1 MECSVKSYTVV
12 STKDG
17 KTSKFGGLERGPKV
31 TRQRLEEVNQ
41 KKFDVLDYSVTAFLD
56 KDQDFLKRDWA
67 ENNAFLDDEKG
78 RERHF
83 ENRNKRMCFYKTQ
96 YWFDISSFHG
106 KQNAIFVNEWEL
118 TRRKIKSRFDAA
130 VKKDQI

>member
-56 KDQDFLKRDWA
+56 KD
-67 ENNAFLDDEKG
+67 
-78 RERHF
+78 
-83 ENRNKRMCFYKTQ
+83 
-96 YWFDISSFHG
+96 
-106 KQNAIFVNEWEL
+106 
-118 TRRKIKSRFDAA
+118 
-130 VKKDQI
+130 